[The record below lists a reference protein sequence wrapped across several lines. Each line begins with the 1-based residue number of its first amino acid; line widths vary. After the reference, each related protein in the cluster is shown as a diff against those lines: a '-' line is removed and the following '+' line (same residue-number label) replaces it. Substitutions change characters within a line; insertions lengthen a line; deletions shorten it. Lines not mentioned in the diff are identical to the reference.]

1 VQALSDFEKNRH
13 LPSQAQD
20 PSGVTYAQKILKDEA
35 RIDWSLSAVSLDRKI
50 RAFNPFPGASFDK
63 EGVLF
68 KAWGVSL
75 GDEASLAAQPG
86 TILAIDR
93 QGVHVAT
100 GAGSLVLT
108 ELQKPGGKR
117 TSASQLAQNLSWV
130 EGSLL
135 A

>member
-1 VQALSDFEKNRH
+1 MAC
-13 LPSQAQD
+13 PS
-20 PSGVTYAQKILKDEA
+20 T
-35 RIDWSLSAVSLDRKI
+35 
-50 RAFNPFPGASFDK
+50 
-63 EGVLF
+63 
-68 KAWGVSL
+68 
-75 GDEASLAAQPG
+75 QPG
-86 TILAIDR
+86 TILRIDR

-117 TSASQLAQNLSWV
+117 ISASQLAQNLSWV